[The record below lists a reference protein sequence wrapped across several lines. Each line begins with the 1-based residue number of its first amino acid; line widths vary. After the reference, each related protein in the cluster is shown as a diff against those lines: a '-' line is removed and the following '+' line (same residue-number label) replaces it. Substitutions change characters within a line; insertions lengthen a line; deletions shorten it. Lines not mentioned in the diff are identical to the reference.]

1 MALRQPRTTF
11 ATFCLAIVY
20 HVVSGS
26 ARSIGTS
33 KKNCLEYVR
42 YLPSNWENQW
52 LTQATSR
59 QNAICENIRRE
70 SKESNI
76 WLEGVNNQ
84 HDLSFN
90 HAIVDPQKSGQAD
103 SVWSVF
109 LYRDTCSKNR
119 GQIRIPVEPAV
130 GLLRSPFAEPCGSG
144 SSAVDV
150 QDRNYM
156 LLAPKDLTQHYP
168 GRKLLFDLGTGSS
181 FQSSLSWF
189 VDSYA
194 RNGVAF
200 DEIWA
205 WEALETE
212 SHKYWRSVP
221 EEYVARLH
229 FYNTFA
235 SDQLVPSAPLEI
247 IRSHFKQGD
256 FIVVK
261 LDIDN
266 EILEN
271 SIMKQMLSMKHM
283 IGELFFEKHFDAPE
297 MHPYFGE
304 LNTSFTD
311 TLKMFH
317 EFRSAGI
324 RLHYWP

>member
-1 MALRQPRTTF
+1 M
-11 ATFCLAIVY
+11 
-20 HVVSGS
+20 
-26 ARSIGTS
+26 
-33 KKNCLEYVR
+33 
-42 YLPSNWENQW
+42 
-52 LTQATSR
+52 TQASSR
-59 QNAICENIRRE
+59 QNAICETIRRE
-70 SKESNI
+70 SRESNV
-76 WLEGVNNQ
+76 WLEGVNDQ
-84 HDLSFN
+84 RDLIS
-90 HAIVDPQKSGQAD
+90 HYAIDESQQSGQPDA
-103 SVWSVF
+103 VMPVF
-109 LYRDTCSKNR
+109 LYRDTCSWNR
-119 GQIRIPVEPAV
+119 RQIRIPIEPAV
-130 GLLRSPFAEPCGSG
+130 GLLRSPFAEPCGLG

-156 LLAPKDLTQHYP
+156 LLAPKDLTHYYP

-189 VDSYA
+189 VESYA
-194 RNGVAF
+194 RNGIEF

-205 WEALETE
+205 WEALQTE
-212 SHKYWRSVP
+212 SHMYWRSVP
-221 EEYVARLH
+221 EEYVPRLH
-229 FYNTFA
+229 FYNTYA

-247 IRSHFKQGD
+247 IRTHFKQGD

-271 SIMKQMLSMKHM
+271 SIMKQVLGLKHM

-311 TLKMFH
+311 TLNVFH
-317 EFRSAGI
+317 EFRSAGV